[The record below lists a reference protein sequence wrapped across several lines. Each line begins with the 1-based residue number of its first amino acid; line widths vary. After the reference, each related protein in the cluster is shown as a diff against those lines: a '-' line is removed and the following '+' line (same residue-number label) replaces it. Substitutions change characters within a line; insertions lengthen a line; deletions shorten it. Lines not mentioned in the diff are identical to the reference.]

1 MLAAD
6 VVGFHLFEYARH
18 FMTSCRRL
26 LGLGDHVGSE
36 AAGGALSIDYHG
48 RQVCAN
54 AGSEFVHPRS
64 GPPGGDGVFPGL
76 NTKAPQPVTPF
87 PPPAGVGSI
96 RRHRNL

>member
-18 FMTSCRRL
+18 FMTSSRRL

-64 GPPGGDGVFPGL
+64 GPPGGGGCRPWAQYGGTATCD
-76 NTKAPQPVTPF
+76 TPPT
-87 PPPAGVGSI
+87 PPPAGG
-96 RRHRNL
+96 